1 MHITKTAPAAEPE
14 PLSPEIIFNIAI
26 LAALDIIIYY
36 KYNIMSERIK
46 TAGIIKYYK
55 RLKKSNPL
63 IDILLFVITVIVIG
77 VLVYLWRQQ
86 NKKDSPSND
95 VGPGTVAGPG
105 VEYDLDKYLTEIASY
120 RSRYENDKSDINKQL
135 LENQI
140 NQCISKYGEYAC
152 RGGEEVQRRKIAS
165 EIAELDRELDEE
177 IEQLRSQKETAQR
190 NKDDLQLKLI
200 EKQRETAK
208 ENKRL
213 KDEKAK
219 LQALKDA
226 EAKKA
231 REDPKY
237 NYEILEDQ
245 HYGICKT
252 AMGVAPT
259 LRDKGC
265 MVPQV
270 KYPQNNNFDHAG
282 WPVEN
287 VTTEDECARLC
298 NRSILRYNLEKCKGY
313 SYKFAQH
320 PIKRERENGER
331 GSCYLSWHGTT
342 SPKSDWKD
350 KDFWITRKK
359 I

>member
-1 MHITKTAPAAEPE
+1 
-14 PLSPEIIFNIAI
+14 
-26 LAALDIIIYY
+26 
-36 KYNIMSERIK
+36 MSEKIK

-63 IDILLFVITVIVIG
+63 IDILLFVITVIIIG
-77 VLVYLWRQQ
+77 VLVYFWREQ
-86 NKKDSPSND
+86 NKKDPPSND
-95 VGPGTVAGPG
+95 VGPSTVAGPG
-105 VEYDLDKYLTEIASY
+105 VKYELDEYLLEIASY
-120 RSRYENDKSDINKQL
+120 KSRYENDKSDINKQL

-140 NQCISKYGEYAC
+140 NQCISEYGEYAC
-152 RGGEEVQRRKIAS
+152 RGGEEVQRRQIQTKLNELGSELDKKIARLES
-165 EIAELDRELDEE
+165 DV
-177 IEQLRSQKETAQR
+177 KTAQQ
-190 NKDDLQLKLI
+190 NKDDLQLQLSETQK
-200 EKQRETAK
+200 ETAK

-237 NYEILEDQ
+237 NYEILEGK

-252 AMGVAPT
+252 AMGAAPT

-270 KYPQNNNFDHAG
+270 KYPQNNNFDHARY
-282 WPVEN
+282 PVEN

-298 NRSILRYNLEKCKGY
+298 NRSILRYNSEKCKGY
-313 SYKFAQH
+313 SYKFADH
-320 PIKRERENGER
+320 PIKKERGDWGR
-331 GSCYLSWHGTT
+331 GSCYLTWNGTHT
-342 SPKSDWKD
+342 PSESYRDNEKEL
-350 KDFWITRKK
+350 WITRKK